1 MFGGRS
7 GPKKHFGGTW
17 SRVLPAFKPQYMQ
30 MEALRLTRSKRADEE
45 AKRQIGIRVTAFGSQ
60 PPASS
65 PARRCRPSRELAGER
80 TRRACRVP
88 RPRGT
93 PEAALPTTT
102 LAFSRASPDPR
113 GRGFGTRGARVLPGV
128 VGRVAPRAPPLRNR
142 SRAGRKIQSLG
153 VATALVLP
161 SASTLKGLQPS
172 VERVRVRLQPLQG
185 WEKIAGHFPG

>member
-113 GRGFGTRGARVLPGV
+113 GRGFGTRGGHGDRTWVTRGRQDMGDIFSLSLRRFLGHAVENSFVAQGAPALGRSGAGTPSNTSGDLPPF
-128 VGRVAPRAPPLRNR
+128 RC
-142 SRAGRKIQSLG
+142 
-153 VATALVLP
+153 
-161 SASTLKGLQPS
+161 
-172 VERVRVRLQPLQG
+172 
-185 WEKIAGHFPG
+185 